1 MKNTTTLTTLLCLFF
16 TLQLFAQTPKDTID
30 RRQYHTVRITGD
42 APTIDGSIND
52 PVWQQAEW
60 QTGFTEN
67 RPKNNVPAAQET
79 AFKILYDD
87 KFIYLA
93 FNCFDAAPDSIARRM
108 SRRDGFEGDFIEVNF
123 DSYHDLQ
130 SGSSF
135 TVTAAGVKGDE
146 SISNQFNWDESWN
159 PIWYTKT
166 ALSAEGWTAEMK
178 IPFSQLRFSSLDE
191 QIWGLQINRN
201 HFRYGSRSTWQ
212 NIPANASY
220 WVRGFGELRGLKGIK
235 PQKQREIQPYVVA
248 NAETYPAEDGNPFA
262 DGDDT
267 GFTAGVDGKIG
278 ITNNI
283 ILDFTINPDFGQVE
297 ADPSQLVLDGFE
309 VFFREQRP
317 FFVEGAGIYNFRLT
331 NFDVWGP
338 FNSDRLFY
346 SRRIGGSPKG
356 YPSLQTGEYFKA
368 PNNSTILGAAKLSG
382 RTQKGLSFGILESVT
397 AEERAIIDLE
407 GNRREEVIEPLTNYF
422 VARAKQDFND
432 NNTTVGGSF
441 NAVNRRLSDDPMS
454 AWLTDEAY
462 TGGLDVVHKWKDQE
476 WQLEG
481 SFAFSNVSGTRE
493 AITAKQTDFR
503 HAFDRPDATHLS
515 VDTTATSL
523 FGHSGSAKIAKYGGD
538 WRFSTGVT
546 YRSPGLELNDLGFMV
561 NTDEINIG
569 SWGGY
574 RINEPVG
581 IINRGG
587 FNVNHRTT
595 YDFSGRHLAQMFN
608 HNSWMQFKNFW
619 SFNYNFTVETKDIS
633 QRALFGGPALNR
645 PTGYGFGGGIGSDDR
660 KNLSYGMYG
669 NYGQSWDKSV
679 CGWSL
684 GVYARLQPMDALSAS
699 LEVDYNE
706 FGREYLFLPY
716 EDINDG
722 TRYVGGQIDQ
732 KTVNFTGRLNYNIT
746 PDLTL
751 QYYGSPYISH
761 GVYEDF
767 KNIIDPTAELDDRFV
782 RYGDEVTFD
791 EAENEYFL
799 DADKNGVKDCENC
812 TFDNPDFSFIQFRSN
827 LVARWEYIPG
837 SEIFLVWSQNTTTGG
852 DPSAN
857 LLPTLNENLFGEQ
870 GRNIFLVKWTYR
882 FVL

>member
-1 MKNTTTLTTLLCLFF
+1 MKNNPVLKILILLLLSAPAFSQ
-16 TLQLFAQTPKDTID
+16 TAQDSIS
-30 RRQYHTVRITGD
+30 RRKYQTVRLQGE
-42 APTIDGSIND
+42 APLIDGNIND
-52 PVWQQAEW
+52 PVWNQAVW
-60 QTGFTEN
+60 KTGFTEN

-93 FNCFDAAPDSIARRM
+93 FNCFDSAPDSIARRM
-108 SRRDGFEGDFIEVNF
+108 SRRDGFEGDFVEVNF

-166 ALSAEGWTAEMK
+166 AITTEGWTAEMK
-178 IPFSQLRFSSLDE
+178 IPFSQLRFSSADE
-191 QIWGLQINRN
+191 QVWGFQINRH
-201 HFRYGSRSTWQ
+201 HFRYGSRSTFQ
-212 NIPANASY
+212 NIPANAPY
-220 WVRGFGELRGLKGIK
+220 WVRGFAELHGISGIK

-248 NAETYPAEDGNPFA
+248 KAETYPAQEGNPFA
-262 DGDDT
+262 DGNDAN
-267 GFTAGVDGKIG
+267 FTAGVDGKIG
-278 ITNNI
+278 ITNNV

-317 FFVEGAGIYNFRLT
+317 FFVEGAGIYNFRLS
-331 NFDVWGP
+331 NFDVWGN

-382 RTQKGLSFGILESVT
+382 RTKKGLSFGVLESVT
-397 AEERAIIDLE
+397 QEERAVIDLE
-407 GNRREEVIEPLTNYF
+407 GERRTEVIEPLTNYF
-422 VARAKQDFND
+422 VGRVKQDFND

-441 NAVNRRLSDDPMS
+441 NAVNRRLKDDPMS

-462 TGGLDVVHKWKDQE
+462 TGGLDVLHKWKEQS

-481 SFAFSNVSGTRE
+481 SFAFSQVKGTRS
-493 AITAKQTDFR
+493 AIINKQTDFR
-503 HAFDRPDATHLS
+503 HAFDRPDATHLN

-523 FGHSGSAKIAKYGGD
+523 FGHSGSAKIAKYGGK

-569 SWGGY
+569 TWGA
-574 RINEPVG
+574 RQILEPVG
-581 IINRGG
+581 ILNRGG

-595 YDFSGRHLAQMFN
+595 YDFSGRHLSEMLN
-608 HNSWMQFKNFW
+608 HNAWMQFKNFW
-619 SFNYNFTVETKDIS
+619 SFNYNVTFETKDIS

-645 PTGYGFGGGIGSDDR
+645 PTGYGIGGGLESDDR
-660 KNLSYGMYG
+660 KNFSYGVYG
-669 NYGQSWDKSV
+669 NYGESWQKSV
-679 CGWSL
+679 SGW
-684 GVYARLQPMDALSAS
+684 GIGIYGRLQPFDALSVS
-699 LEVDYNE
+699 LEIDYND
-706 FGREYLFLPY
+706 FYREYLYIPY
-716 EDINDG
+716 ENINDG

-732 KTVNFTGRLNYNIT
+732 QTISFTGRLNYNIT

-761 GVYEDF
+761 GVYQDF
-767 KNIIDPTAELDDRFV
+767 KNITDPTAAYDERFI
-782 RYGDEVTFD
+782 RYGDAVVYQ
-791 EAENEYFL
+791 AENDTYFL
-799 DADKNGVKDCENC
+799 DEDKDGLPDCANC
-812 TFDNPDFSFIQFRSN
+812 DFDNPDFSFIQFRSN
-827 LVARWEYIPG
+827 LVARWEYVPG

-852 DPSAN
+852 DPTAD
-857 LLPTLNENLFGEQ
+857 LLPTLNDNLLGQ
-870 GRNIFLVKWTYR
+870 KGRNIFLVKWTYR